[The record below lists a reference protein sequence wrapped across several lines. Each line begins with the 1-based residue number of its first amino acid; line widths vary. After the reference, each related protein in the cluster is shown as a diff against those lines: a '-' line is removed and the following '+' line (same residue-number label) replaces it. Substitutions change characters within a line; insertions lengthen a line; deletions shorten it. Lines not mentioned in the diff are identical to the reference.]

1 MHCVP
6 LAWVSTL
13 QLPSLPLHHVGMPQ
27 FQSPGWPAASYG
39 QLLWSKVS
47 SSKQASRRQAHP
59 DIPLLC
65 PGFPS
70 HQVSNASELPPT
82 PHGRSWSSPQWHPIG
97 QGQVRS
103 ARSFGEPD
111 IFCLDISMDD
121 SETVQMD
128 QGGKDSKQDL
138 RSCVPWRSCEILGV
152 AGGIGGRGTLVFKL
166 QGGARKRLIFI
177 FPDLRLPDW
186 AWNGFR
192 PQPFACWWTWV

>member
-70 HQVSNASELPPT
+70 HHHTRSAMHLSFHQHRMVAVDHHLSGTPSARARSGLPGHLGNRTFSALTSRWMIRRLCRWIKAERT
-82 PHGRSWSSPQWHPIG
+82 PNRTSVAVCLGDLARSWES
-97 QGQVRS
+97 RE
-103 ARSFGEPD
+103 A
-111 IFCLDISMDD
+111 
-121 SETVQMD
+121 
-128 QGGKDSKQDL
+128 
-138 RSCVPWRSCEILGV
+138 
-152 AGGIGGRGTLVFKL
+152 
-166 QGGARKRLIFI
+166 
-177 FPDLRLPDW
+177 
-186 AWNGFR
+186 
-192 PQPFACWWTWV
+192 